1 MTLVS
6 QGEAIAINREMASDR
21 EKAEHY
27 LLAYAEELK
36 KYQDGR
42 REYVSS
48 GRSKKNKSPVE
59 HAVLRGAAYDA
70 QSDAL
75 HWLQAVEIVERGMDG
90 RKLLFLTARRKAEA
104 RKGTGFGCGR
114 PGWVAVT
121 QMIFAEAM
129 EKQYLAPGY
138 WLAERTVKSWWRD
151 IISRTVNVA
160 LKIKNNFGQHFIPPK
175 TW

>member
-6 QGEAIAINREMASDR
+6 QGEAIAINREMAADR

-27 LLAYAEELK
+27 LLAYAEELR

-48 GRSKKNKSPVE
+48 GRSKKDKSPVE

-70 QSDAL
+70 QSDAF

-104 RKGTGFGCGR
+104 RKGNGFGCGR

-121 QMIFAEAM
+121 QMILPMRWRSNTSRPVTGLQNARSRAGGRTSSA
-129 EKQYLAPGY
+129 APST
-138 WLAERTVKSWWRD
+138 LR
-151 IISRTVNVA
+151 
-160 LKIKNNFGQHFIPPK
+160 
-175 TW
+175 